1 MDIRRFT
8 GFWAIMM
15 LVFSLQAQQSGISDA
30 EATTYMN
37 KMSLHAID
45 AATHYFYYMQ
55 GVDPLGTSQR
65 LDNSLALAEN
75 DLIVLERYAVKHPEY
90 LQRWKKISGYW
101 YNIRNRCVHS
111 PTSKTEQRIFEHLN
125 NMNRLL
131 VEWQNQLKTA
141 SNADPLNDFRY
152 RTRFV
157 ALLFILKQKYSG
169 SLYAK
174 WLDVEL
180 ESYKTGIQNLPKI
193 LTNRSVKS
201 SEQERFFR
209 ILNDYVAALSA
220 PKPDPQKVYEL
231 SEEILRRIKSY

>member
-1 MDIRRFT
+1 
-8 GFWAIMM
+8 M
-15 LVFSLQAQQSGISDA
+15 LPLQAQHLSISDE
-30 EATTYMN
+30 EAAVYMN
-37 KMSLHAID
+37 NMSLHAID

-55 GVDPLGTSQR
+55 GVDPLGTSR
-65 LDNSLALAEN
+65 SLDNSLALAEH
-75 DLIVLERYAVKHPEY
+75 DLIALERYAIKHPEY
-90 LQRWKKISGYW
+90 LQQWKKISGYW

-111 PTSKTEQRIFEHLN
+111 PAPKTEQRIFEHLN

-141 SNADPLNDFRY
+141 SNTDSLNDFRY
-152 RTRFV
+152 RTRLV
-157 ALLFILKQKYSG
+157 ALLFVLKHKHPG

-180 ESYKTGIQNLPKI
+180 ESYKTGIQNMPKI

-209 ILNDYVAALSA
+209 ILNDYMAALSA
-220 PKPDPQKVYEL
+220 QKPDPQKVYEL
-231 SEEILRRIKSY
+231 SEEILRRINSY